1 VRPLE
6 IILSILSTNVL
17 LIMSLSDLL
26 RQLERVTILRAA
38 YKRELNKKVK
48 EYIDSLTDEQV
59 LAGQF

>member
-1 VRPLE
+1 
-6 IILSILSTNVL
+6 
-17 LIMSLSDLL
+17 MSLSDLL